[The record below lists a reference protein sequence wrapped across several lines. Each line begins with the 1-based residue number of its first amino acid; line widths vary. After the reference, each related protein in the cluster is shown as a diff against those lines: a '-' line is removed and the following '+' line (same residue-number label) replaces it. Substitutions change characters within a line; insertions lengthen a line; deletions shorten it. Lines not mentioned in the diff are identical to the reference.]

1 MPDRPHSAPIRTSVC
16 TRTRGIE
23 MPENVAASGF
33 EPIERTR

>member
-1 MPDRPHSAPIRTSVC
+1 MRTSAW

-23 MPENVAASGF
+23 MPENVAASGL